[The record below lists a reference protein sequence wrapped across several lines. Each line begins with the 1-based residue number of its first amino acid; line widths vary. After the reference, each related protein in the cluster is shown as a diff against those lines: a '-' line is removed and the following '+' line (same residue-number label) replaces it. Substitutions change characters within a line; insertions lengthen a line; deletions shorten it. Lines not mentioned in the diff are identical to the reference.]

1 VIKVFV
7 LQKKGSFGRT
17 DDLMSSEEPL
27 PSSKGIVKS
36 FITYPPPANADIRSK
51 QPQKKGVESRNTFN
65 MFKVLHD
72 SKQRYILCGVDPIEK
87 GQSVELSILPFDVF
101 DKSWFSEESGSKV
114 RAWIEDQLVKLPA
127 QILLDLVEF
136 LEREV
141 ATDLSR
147 RFEFV
152 FKGVD
157 LPPKDAEDTSC
168 FSSMTTVELALARRR
183 IHWVTVKILENLQ
196 TISGGFDRKLST
208 DLLWTKAFV
217 RKLLDHSYWS
227 LAISETI
234 KKEIAQEIHYELS
247 YRGFNGFASTS
258 DLWCPIAKRLFDFT
272 VDLFVGFSGWL
283 ESFSSEANLIT
294 ELCTMVSRCISDLRI
309 PSNDSR
315 NHEICDLLKLVALV
329 YKEGVRHNSKC
340 LPSFE
345 EVTQKLNSIKDL
357 QIVAIDQSC
366 GGSSEKQATR
376 FQDIKDTKICDRASI
391 DVRWYVD
398 RQILA
403 VVQTAIRCGM
413 ATFVLE
419 NEKDF
424 LCNIEAKIL
433 EAVRIAVGET
443 KIQFLPLE
451 NFEIH
456 RAERVLQSMSNDY
469 NDRSSPAPS
478 AGPIFLGF
486 IWPLLKAEGW
496 RLAAGGLPSDTSY
509 IPPVENKSQ
518 KHLRHHKNLFA
529 RQRSQLARDCSS
541 FGLGYIP
548 KFTKRLL
555 IQCLEMEEEISLK
568 NKLDCN
574 GKYVDTSTK
583 AVMEAFA
590 SSLLSKLNKTD
601 TPMTNGIE
609 LQKTQGVVSELLSLF
624 NEIVPLTF
632 SNEDNIKLAEGKQW
646 SDILDCRYLLKV
658 LIIMPNILKDADLPI
673 QQYHHTISV
682 IHELLHF
689 VSQNQQDFF
698 DNYFRLPNE
707 EYLSE
712 SKFPSCLPSQIR
724 NAIMGDTNL
733 EEQKSSKS
741 LVDEDA
747 SIEVIHSTDRDNLT
761 DFVVG
766 VLSQTIIG
774 NATLDD
780 VNRQGRSITGVGHP
794 CIICRRCL
802 GVKVGKYCYSSFES
816 LCSAATTIEKH
827 ILRCPKIDNDVK
839 KEIIKTRVYHPEQRK
854 KLPSGAQSDFYKRL
868 YDRLQ
873 QSTIKPPNESLYEYD
888 NRTISNTTLAKNEAS
903 VKNLSFRSHIDVM
916 KYIQSNE
923 PWKSS
928 KSLVEMVDMYY
939 SCLEYG
945 GKLYNTNGS
954 SVDTFSSEWLY
965 SKLAPEQN

>member
-1 VIKVFV
+1 
-7 LQKKGSFGRT
+7 
-17 DDLMSSEEPL
+17 MPSEESL
-27 PSSKGIVKS
+27 PSTEGIAKS
-36 FITYPPPANADIRSK
+36 YIPYPPPTNADIRSK
-51 QPQKKGVESRNTFN
+51 QPQKEDVESSRNTFN

-72 SKQRYILCGVDPIEK
+72 SKQRYILCEVDPIEK
-87 GQSVELSILPFDVF
+87 GQSVELSLLPFDVF
-101 DKSWFSEESGSKV
+101 DKSWLSEESGNKV
-114 RAWIEDQLVKLPA
+114 RAWIQDQLVKLPA
-127 QILLDLVEF
+127 QILLDLLEF

-141 ATDLSR
+141 AADLSR
-147 RFEFV
+147 RFESV

-157 LPPKDAEDTSC
+157 LPPKDAEDTSSC
-168 FSSMTTVELALARRR
+168 SSMTTVELVLARRR
-183 IHWVTVKILENLQ
+183 IHWVTVKVLENLQ
-196 TISGGFDRKLST
+196 TISGGFDRNIST

-217 RKLLDHSYWS
+217 RKLLDHSCWN

-234 KKEIAQEIHYELS
+234 KKEIAQEIQYELS
-247 YRGFNGFASTS
+247 YRGFNGFASTL
-258 DLWCPIAKRLFDFT
+258 DLWCPIAKKLFDFT
-272 VDLFVGFSGWL
+272 VDLFVGFSGGL

-294 ELCTMVSRCISDLRI
+294 ELCSMVSQCISDLRI
-309 PSNDSR
+309 SSNDSR
-315 NHEICDLLKLVALV
+315 NHEMCDLLKLVALV
-329 YKEGVRHNSKC
+329 YKEGVRHNSKV

-345 EVTQKLNSIKDL
+345 EVTQNLNSIKDL
-357 QIVAIDQSC
+357 QIVVIDQSS
-366 GGSSEKQATR
+366 GGSNGKQATR
-376 FQDIKDTKICDRASI
+376 FQHLEDTKICETANI

-424 LCNIEAKIL
+424 LGNIEAKIL

-443 KIQFLPLE
+443 EIQFLSLE

-456 RAERVLQSMSNDY
+456 RSERLLQSVSNDY
-469 NDRSSPAPS
+469 DDRSSPAPS

-486 IWPLLKAEGW
+486 VWPLLKAEGW

-529 RQRSQLARDCSS
+529 RQRSQLARDSCS

-548 KFTKRLL
+548 KLTKRLL
-555 IQCLEMEEEISLK
+555 IQCLEREEEIPLK

-574 GKYVDTSTK
+574 GKSVDTSTN

-601 TPMTNGIE
+601 TPTTNEIE

-624 NEIVPLTF
+624 NEVVPLTF
-632 SNEDNIKLAEGKQW
+632 SNEDNCKLAEGKQW

-658 LIIMPNILKDADLPI
+658 LIIMPSILKDADLPI
-673 QQYHHTISV
+673 QQYQHTISV
-682 IHELLHF
+682 IHELLYF
-689 VSQNQQDFF
+689 LSQNQQDFF
-698 DNYFRLPNE
+698 GNYFRLPNE

-712 SKFPSCLPSQIR
+712 SKFPSCLLSQII

-733 EEQKSSKS
+733 EEHKSSQS
-741 LVDEDA
+741 LLDEDA
-747 SIEVIHSTDRDNLT
+747 SIEVILPTDRDNLT

-794 CIICRRCL
+794 CIICRHCL
-802 GVKVGKYCYSSFES
+802 GVKGGKYCYSSFES

-827 ILRCPKIDNDVK
+827 ILRCPEIDNDVK
-839 KEIIKTRVYHPEQRK
+839 QDIIKTRVYHPEQRK

-868 YDRLQ
+868 YMKLQ
-873 QSTIKPPNESLYEYD
+873 QSTIRPPNESLYKYD
-888 NRTISNTTLAKNEAS
+888 TNRTISNTTLAKNEVS

-923 PWKSS
+923 PWKST

-939 SCLEYG
+939 ICLEYG

>member
-1 VIKVFV
+1 
-7 LQKKGSFGRT
+7 
-17 DDLMSSEEPL
+17 
-27 PSSKGIVKS
+27 
-36 FITYPPPANADIRSK
+36 
-51 QPQKKGVESRNTFN
+51 

-72 SKQRYILCGVDPIEK
+72 SKQKYILCEVEPIEK
-87 GQSVELSILPFDVF
+87 GQSVELSLLPLDFF
-101 DKSWFSEESGSKV
+101 DKSWLSEESGSKV

-127 QILLDLVEF
+127 QILLDLLEF

-147 RFEFV
+147 RFELV
-152 FKGVD
+152 FNGVD
-157 LPPKDAEDTSC
+157 LPPKDAEATSSY
-168 FSSMTTVELALARRR
+168 SSMTTVELALARRR

-196 TISGGFDRKLST
+196 TIGGGFDRNLST

-217 RKLLDHSYWS
+217 RKLLDHSCWS

-234 KKEIAQEIHYELS
+234 KKEIAQEIHYEFS
-247 YRGFNGFASTS
+247 YRGFNGFASTF
-258 DLWCPIAKRLFDFT
+258 DLWCPIAKKLFDFT
-272 VDLFVGFSGWL
+272 VDLFVGFSGGL

-294 ELCTMVSRCISDLRI
+294 ELCSMVSQCISDLRI
-309 PSNDSR
+309 SFNDSR
-315 NHEICDLLKLVALV
+315 KSDLLKLVALV

-345 EVTQKLNSIKDL
+345 EVTQKLNSINKDL
-357 QIVAIDQSC
+357 QIVAIGQSC
-366 GGSSEKQATR
+366 GGSSRKEATR
-376 FQDIKDTKICDRASI
+376 FQDLKDTKICDGASI

-419 NEKDF
+419 NEKTF
-424 LCNIEAKIL
+424 VGSIETKIL
-433 EAVRIAVGET
+433 EAARIAVGET
-443 KIQFLPLE
+443 ELQFLSLE

-469 NDRSSPAPS
+469 DDRSSPAPS
-478 AGPIFLGF
+478 ANPIFLGF

-518 KHLRHHKNLFA
+518 KHVRHHKNLFA
-529 RQRSQLARDCSS
+529 RQRSQLARDSS
-541 FGLGYIP
+541 GFGLGYIP
-548 KFTKRLL
+548 KLTKRLL
-555 IQCLEMEEEISLK
+555 IQCLEREEEIPLK
-568 NKLDCN
+568 NKLDCD
-574 GKYVDTSTK
+574 GKSVDSSTK

-590 SSLLSKLNKTD
+590 SSLLSKLEKTD
-601 TPMTNGIE
+601 TPTTNGIE

-632 SNEDNIKLAEGKQW
+632 SNEDNRKLAEGKQW

-673 QQYHHTISV
+673 QQYQQTISV

-689 VSQNQQDFF
+689 LSQNQQDFF

-724 NAIMGDTNL
+724 NAVMGDTNL
-733 EEQKSSKS
+733 EEHKSSQS
-741 LVDEDA
+741 PVDGDA
-747 SIEVIHSTDRDNLT
+747 SIEVIHPTDRDNLT

-780 VNRQGRSITGVGHP
+780 ENRQGRSITGVGPP

-802 GVKVGKYCYSSFES
+802 GVKGGKYCYSSFES

-827 ILRCPKIDNDVK
+827 LLRCPEIDNDVK
-839 KEIIKTRVYHPEQRK
+839 QEITKTRVYHAEQRK
-854 KLPSGAQSDFYKRL
+854 KLPSGAQADFYKQL

-873 QSTIKPPNESLYEYD
+873 QSTVKPPNESLYDYD
-888 NRTISNTTLAKNEAS
+888 NRSTISNTTTLAKNEAS
-903 VKNLSFRSHIDVM
+903 VENLSFRSHIDVM

-923 PWKSS
+923 PWKST

-954 SVDTFSSEWLY
+954 SADTFSSEWLY
-965 SKLAPEQN
+965 SKLAPEQD